1 MADAQEAR
9 LVRVLLADDHEVL
22 RRGLR
27 QIIEDQPGW
36 TVCGEA
42 GTGREAVELAMQ
54 EKPDVAVVDISMPEL
69 NGLEA
74 TRQIR
79 KASPRTEVLV
89 FTMHENESL
98 VREVLSAGARG
109 YLMKSDAAQHI
120 VAAIE
125 ALSKHKPF
133 FTSNVSETL
142 LEGFLRAGT
151 RTDAGADRETIT
163 PREREIIQLLAEG
176 HSNKAVAAKLGISVK
191 TAETHRATI
200 MRKLGAS
207 SVVEIVRYAI
217 RNGIAQP

>member
-1 MADAQEAR
+1 M
-9 LVRVLLADDHEVL
+9 VRVLLADDHEVL

-42 GTGREAVELAMQ
+42 ATGREAVDLATQ
-54 EKPDVAVVDISMPEL
+54 EKPDIAVVDISMPEL

-79 KASPRTEVLV
+79 RASPRTEVLV

-109 YLMKSDAAQHI
+109 YLMKSDAARHI

-151 RTDAGADRETIT
+151 RTDTGADRETIT

>member
-1 MADAQEAR
+1 M
-9 LVRVLLADDHEVL
+9 VRVLLADDHEVL

-42 GTGREAVELAMQ
+42 GTGREAVDLAAQ
-54 EKPDVAVVDISMPEL
+54 EKPDIAVVDISMPEL

-109 YLMKSDAAQHI
+109 YLMKSDAARHI

-151 RTDAGADRETIT
+151 RNDTGTDRETIT